1 MPAKSKRKQQLEGA
15 REAKSLKRDGFSED
29 ASIDGEL
36 STSALLDDSGVYI
49 SDDDEM
55 YDPDV
60 DDKSDIEAK
69 INQFAKEWVE
79 SLNRDDTMA
88 LTMFLYSFLVF
99 RLQFTLCNSAKLI
112 SELLGYSDR
121 TIREWRSIF
130 ISNEGSFPDSEQGKY
145 QRAGV
150 LWQNEDLNKK
160 VRELFEQML
169 VLKGKRTLLL
179 QHFVAG

>member
-15 REAKSLKRDGFSED
+15 REAKSLKWDGFSED
-29 ASIDGEL
+29 ASIDCEL
-36 STSALLDDSGVYI
+36 GTSALLNDSGVYI

-88 LTMFLYSFLVF
+88 LTMFLYYSFLVF
-99 RLQFTLCNSAKLI
+99 CYNSPCVI
-112 SELLGYSDR
+112 LL
-121 TIREWRSIF
+121 
-130 ISNEGSFPDSEQGKY
+130 N
-145 QRAGV
+145 
-150 LWQNEDLNKK
+150 
-160 VRELFEQML
+160 
-169 VLKGKRTLLL
+169 
-179 QHFVAG
+179 

>member
-29 ASIDGEL
+29 ASADSEL
-36 STSALLDDSGVYI
+36 GTSALLDDSGVYI
-49 SDDDEM
+49 SDDDEI

-60 DDKSDIEAK
+60 DDKSDMEAK
-69 INQFAKEWVE
+69 INQFAKEWAE

-88 LTMFLYSFLVF
+88 LTMFLYSFLVSRF
-99 RLQFTLCNSAKLI
+99 QFTLCYSAKLI

-121 TIREWRSIF
+121 TIRDWRSIF

-145 QRAGV
+145 Q
-150 LWQNEDLNKK
+150 
-160 VRELFEQML
+160 
-169 VLKGKRTLLL
+169 
-179 QHFVAG
+179 